1 MKKKSGIRGFWPPFV
16 KTKTGKIMRLTFFF
30 LLLGLMQV
38 TASSYSQSTKLNL
51 DMQNVKVSDVLQ
63 AIENQSKYRF
73 AYSSEFID
81 LDRKINISIQDQGIE
96 EIMKTVFS
104 GTGIKYEIED
114 RHIMLLS
121 PEKQSA
127 IQQQKQVKG
136 KVSDSSGI
144 SLPGVSVSIK
154 GTTNGTIT
162 DADGNYLLNAV
173 VPDATLIFSFVGMQT
188 QSIVF
193 TGQPIV
199 NVTMEEETIG
209 LEEVVAIGYGTQKK
223 VNLTGSV
230 SSIGAQQLERRPIL
244 STSATLQGMAPGVT
258 VTTQSG
264 SPGGDGGQIRIRG
277 INSFGG
283 SDCSPLVLIDGI
295 AGSLDMVDANL
306 VESISVLK
314 DAASAAIYG
323 SRAANGVILVTTK
336 RASKDKF
343 AVNYKGY
350 IGKQEATDIPKVT
363 DGETFMNVFNAA
375 NMNDNGYNLYSET
388 EIAEFREKYA
398 EDPSNYDWQKATL
411 SGSGFTHNHFISL
424 MANSDKIHIMPSFSY
439 SSQDGI
445 IKNTGFERYVF
456 RNNMDIK
463 PNDKLSIKVDLS
475 FSNSDRLQ
483 IATEGD
489 VWNYLGR
496 MPTNIPIRRN
506 GLWSEGWVKINPIG
520 LIEDG
525 GNRKTNNLEFLG
537 NLSVDLKP
545 AKWITLTGVIA
556 PRYRTRNAH
565 TFSKSVMTYND
576 DGSEAGAAYTYTDLT
591 ETAYRYFFGN
601 YQFFANTVKEYKDHS
616 FGLMVGTSR
625 ETYDEKYLMGYRRDY
640 TYDTYEVLAAGAD
653 NETKDNNGTQA
664 QWILVSGFG
673 RFNYD
678 YKDRYLFEANLRYDG
693 SSRFSSNNRW
703 ATFPSFSAAWR
714 ISEEPF
720 MEKTKDYIDHLK
732 LRASWGKL
740 GNQNIGSSYYP
751 YISQL
756 SVGSISMGK
765 QIYQLVALNDM
776 ANPDLKWE
784 ETQMAGVGIDINLF
798 NHFSL
803 TGDWYRKDTD
813 GILLTLYTSQL
824 TGLNAPYQN
833 AAKVR
838 NTGWDFGATYDNQWG
853 DFKLGVELNFSDVK
867 NVITDMRGQ
876 TSGTLLR
883 QQEGYAVNSIYGYIS
898 EGLYQS
904 QEEINAGSVQFGTLH
919 PGDIKYKDI
928 AGAFDENNN
937 PMADGKITD
946 EDKTI
951 IGNTIPRYTYGMN
964 LNLAWKGFKMNAF
977 FQGVGKVDG
986 YLSSHYVIPCANSS
1000 AIKTWQLDYWTEEN
1014 RDAAFPR
1021 PSITSTNNT
1030 QNSDYWMKSA
1040 TYMRLKNLQL
1050 GYDLPKNLLDNFGIS
1065 NLYVY
1070 VNAQNLLTFTDFWN
1084 GYDPEINYNAGAE
1097 DGVSLGSGA
1106 YYPQVKVFSF
1116 GVDLKF

>member
-1 MKKKSGIRGFWPPFV
+1 M
-16 KTKTGKIMRLTFFF
+16 TKPLCSFFSEYRKIFTIMRNAIF
-30 LLLGLMQV
+30 LILLAGLQ
-38 TASSYSQSTKLNL
+38 AIAGNSYSQSTRLSLNKN
-51 DMQNVKVSDVLQ
+51 NVTMKQVLM
-63 AIENQSKYRF
+63 E
-73 AYSSEFID
+73 
-81 LDRKINISIQDQGIE
+81 IE
-96 EIMKTVFS
+96 EKTEFYFLYNSELIDIEQKVDVNFTDEKIDVILS
-104 GTGIKYEIED
+104 SLFDSKNIKYIIND
-114 RHIMLLS
+114 RHIVLTPDGDNPS
-121 PEKQSA
+121 V
-127 IQQQKQVKG
+127 QQLKIDVSGTVKNSNG
-136 KVSDSSGI
+136 EPV
-144 SLPGVSVSIK
+144 PGATVVVK
-154 GTTNGTIT
+154 GTTNGIVT
-162 DADGNYLLNAV
+162 DFDGNYNLKD
-173 VPDATLIFSFVGMQT
+173 VPSDATLIFSFVGMKSQEVAVAGKNNISVVL
-188 QSIVF
+188 Q
-193 TGQPIV
+193 
-199 NVTMEEETIG
+199 EETIG
-209 LEEVVAIGYGTQKK
+209 IEEVVAIGYGTQKK

-230 SSIGAQQLERRPIL
+230 SSIGAERLERRPII
-244 STSATLQGMAPGVT
+244 STSATLQGIAPGVT
-258 VTTQSG
+258 VTSQSG
-264 SPGGDGGQIRIRG
+264 APGGDGGQIRIRG

-283 SDCSPLVLIDGI
+283 SDCSPLILVDGI
-295 AGSLDMVDANL
+295 AIGSLDMVDANL
-306 VESISVLK
+306 IESISVLK

-336 RASKDKF
+336 RATKEKF
-343 AVNYKGY
+343 SVNYRGY

-363 DGETFMNVFNAA
+363 DGETFMNVFNVA
-375 NMNDNGYNLYSET
+375 NMNDNGYNLYSDA
-388 EIAEFREKYA
+388 EIAEFKEKYA
-398 EDPSNYDWQKATL
+398 VDPSNYDWQSAIL
-411 SGSGFTHNHFISL
+411 SGSGFTHNHFVSL
-424 MANSDKIHIMPSFSY
+424 MANSEKIHVMPSFSY

-456 RNNMDIK
+456 RNNMDIT

-483 IATEGD
+483 IASESD

-506 GLWSEGWVKINPIG
+506 GLWSEGWVKINPVG

-545 AKWITLTGVIA
+545 VNWITLTGVFA
-556 PRYRTRNAH
+556 PRYRTRNVH

-576 DGSEAGAAYTYTDLT
+576 DGTEAGAAYTYTDLT

-601 YQFFANTVKEYKDHS
+601 YQFFANATKEYKDHS
-616 FGLMVGTSR
+616 FGLMLGTSR

-693 SSRFSSNNRW
+693 SSRFSSDNRW
-703 ATFPSFSAAWR
+703 ATFPSFSAGWR

-720 MEKTKDYIDHLK
+720 MEKTKEYINHMK
-732 LRASWGKL
+732 LRASWGML

-756 SVGSISMGK
+756 AVGSVSMGK

-784 ETQMAGVGIDINLF
+784 ETQMTGVGIDVNLF
-798 NHFSL
+798 NHFTF
-803 TGDWYRKDTD
+803 TGDWYIKDTD

-838 NTGWDFGATYDNQWG
+838 NAGWEFGATYDNQWG
-853 DFKLGVELNFSDVK
+853 DFKFSAELNFSDVK
-867 NVITDMRGQ
+867 NEITDMRGQ

-898 EGLYQS
+898 DGLYQS
-904 QEEINAGSVQFGTLH
+904 QDEINAGPAQFGTLH
-919 PGDIKYKDI
+919 PGDVKYKDI

-937 PMADGKITD
+937 PIPDGKITD

-951 IGNTIPRYTYGMN
+951 IGSTIPRYTYGMN
-964 LNLAWKGFKMNAF
+964 LNLAWKGIKLNAF

-1000 AIKTWQLDYWTEEN
+1000 AIKTWQLDYWAEDN

-1030 QNSDYWMKSA
+1030 QDSDYWMRSA
-1040 TYMRLKNLQL
+1040 SYMRLKNIQL
-1050 GYDLPKNLLDNFGIS
+1050 GYDIPKKLLKGCGIS

-1070 VNAQNLLTFTDFWN
+1070 ANAQNLLTITNFWN
-1084 GYDPEINYNAGAE
+1084 GYDPEINYNAGAT